1 MLRFINK
8 NKTEYTMTDQEFI
21 NICNESVSMADAAVK
36 AKMHFNTFKRRAV
49 KLECYKPNQGGQ
61 GHRKPWME
69 QRAIPLKEILDGE
82 HPHFQT
88 YKLKKRLYDVGL
100 KSNKCEECGVSEW
113 NGKPIQCE
121 LDHINGDSRD
131 HRLDNLR
138 ILCPNCHS
146 QTDTFRAKN
155 T

>member
-21 NICNESVSMADAAVK
+21 NICNESVSMAEAAVK

-61 GHRKPWME
+61 GHRKPWMD
-69 QRAIPLKEILDGE
+69 QRAYVLEDILDGR
-82 HPHFQT
+82 HPQYST
-88 YKLKKRLYDVGL
+88 YKLKHRLYSVGL
-100 KSNKCEECGVSEW
+100 KSNACEECGTSEW
-113 NGKPIQCE
+113 NGKSIECE
-121 LDHINGDSRD
+121 MDHINGDRTD
-131 HRLDNLR
+131 HRLENLR